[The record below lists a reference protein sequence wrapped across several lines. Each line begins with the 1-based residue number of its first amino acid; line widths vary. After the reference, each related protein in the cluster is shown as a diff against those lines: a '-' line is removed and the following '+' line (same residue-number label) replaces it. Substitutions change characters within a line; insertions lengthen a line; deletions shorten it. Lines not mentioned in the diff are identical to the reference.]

1 VRCQIGSAIRACIDA
16 PARLNSLASAPP
28 TNCDQTILPADTNF
42 AHCANE
48 LLTLIDFSRG
58 YNLQESAPGTASS
71 SARDGFWGPSVLSVS
86 LLGVSRVA
94 SVNERIWADL
104 GPAGRRLAGFLF
116 TYPDRPHRRDRL
128 IDLFWPDYDGERG
141 RRAMNSAVWR
151 LRKLLASSP
160 QYREGHSL
168 RTVGTETILER
179 TSWLDVDTWAL
190 LGIAASLQ
198 NEAANEFAV
207 ADCKN
212 NLTVLY
218 RYEGPFLDGEDADWI
233 LEERER
239 LHSLFIQS
247 AMTVVRQLGRRE
259 YYNDAILLAR
269 HALKFDPYR
278 EELVRTLLILLAL
291 DERRSEALR
300 YYDHWSALLHKELG
314 ISPLSATRSLIQEI
328 LELHNSDNVQHL
340 GIRLAGRSDGRRHAA
355 L

>member
-1 VRCQIGSAIRACIDA
+1 MSVAGGDG
-16 PARLNSLASAPP
+16 
-28 TNCDQTILPADTNF
+28 LP
-42 AHCANE
+42 
-48 LLTLIDFSRG
+48 
-58 YNLQESAPGTASS
+58 
-71 SARDGFWGPSVLSVS
+71 SARDGWGPSVLSVS

-94 SVNERIWADL
+94 TANERIWADL

-160 QYREGHSL
+160 QYQEGHSL
-168 RTVGTETILER
+168 RTVGAETILER
-179 TSWLDVDTWAL
+179 TPWLDIDTWAL
-190 LGIAASLQ
+190 LGIAATLQ
-198 NEAANEFAV
+198 NDAAGELAV
-207 ADCKN
+207 ADCKTG
-212 NLTVLY
+212 LAVLY
-218 RYEGPFLDGEDADWI
+218 RYEGPFLDGEEADWI

-247 AMTVVRQLGRRE
+247 AMTVVRQLGRYE

-300 YYDHWSALLHKELG
+300 YYENWSALLHRELG
-314 ISPLSATRSLIQEI
+314 ISPLAATRSLIQEI
-328 LELHNSDNVQHL
+328 RDLHNSDNAQHL
-340 GIRLAGRSDGRRHAA
+340 GVRLAGRGDRRHAA
-355 L
+355 V